1 MIYLLFVFVLVGCG
15 CHAELDMLS
24 LTFRLV
30 MNIDDQE
37 MVNKMGRSGADVL
50 TERPLYIGGTD
61 FSMSDRLVSSTARFS
76 GCMSDF
82 TINGE

>member
-1 MIYLLFVFVLVGCG
+1 MCASCRLMI
-15 CHAELDMLS
+15 
-24 LTFRLV
+24 
-30 MNIDDQE
+30 NIDDQE
-37 MVNKMGRSGADVL
+37 MVNKMGRSGADVF

-61 FSMSDRLVSSTARFS
+61 FTMSDRLVASTARFS

>member
-1 MIYLLFVFVLVGCG
+1 MCAS
-15 CHAELDMLS
+15 C
-24 LTFRLV
+24 RLM

-37 MVNKMGRSGADVL
+37 MVNKMGRSGADVHVF

-61 FSMSDRLVSSTARFS
+61 FTMSDRLVASTARFS

>member
-1 MIYLLFVFVLVGCG
+1 M
-15 CHAELDMLS
+15 
-24 LTFRLV
+24 

-37 MVNKMGRSGADVL
+37 MVNKTGRSGTAIL

-61 FSMSDRLVSSTARFS
+61 FTMSEDLVSSTSRFS

-82 TINGE
+82 TINGA